1 MKKCLEIIKRKTKIE
16 KDFKD
21 FADDCFCLNTFNKKE
36 AEFRRIKTKIQLGI
50 NEMGK
55 NCTLNENKCPSE
67 FCAKLYD
74 EIMKEVPKKE

>member
-1 MKKCLEIIKRKTKIE
+1 MKKCLKMIQTKTKIE
-16 KDFKD
+16 KDFMK
-21 FADDCFCLNTFNKKE
+21 FADDCFCPNTFDRKA

-74 EIMKEVPKKE
+74 EIMKEVPEKE